1 MEKEFL
7 CGCTKAERGI
17 VAFADVAFAE
27 IARKVLLQIYCFF
40 LPYLQYDNSLSFA
53 MIPIEYSRADNHSIQ
68 MTSLR

>member
-27 IARKVLLQIYCFF
+27 NARKVLLQIYCFF
-40 LPYLQYDNSLSFA
+40 LPYLQSDIA
-53 MIPIEYSRADNHSIQ
+53 MIPFEYSRADNHSIQ

>member
-27 IARKVLLQIYCFF
+27 NARKVLLQIYCFF
-40 LPYLQYDNSLSFA
+40 LPYIQSDIGT
-53 MIPIEYSRADNHSIQ
+53 IPYEYSRADNHSVQ